1 MTDRDQG
8 ALRDDGRRLAALGAA
23 ACAGLLAAA
32 FAFQHIGG
40 LAPCPLC
47 IWQRWPH
54 VAGAA
59 LGLAAFAA
67 PPSRAGRLAAGA
79 AALAL
84 AAGAA
89 LALYHVGVEQRW
101 WQGPSTCVGGGDI
114 GALSTAELLAR
125 IKAAPLVRC
134 DEVAW
139 SLAGL
144 SMAAWNGV
152 ASAGLA
158 GLFALAAMAFSRGRP
173 PEAGAGPDR
182 GWSGP
187 ARARD

>member
-1 MTDRDQG
+1 MASG
-8 ALRDDGRRLAALGAA
+8 LAEALRGEGGRLAALGGA
-23 ACAGLLAAA
+23 ACAVLLAAA
-32 FAFQHIGG
+32 FAFQHLGG

-59 LGLAAFAA
+59 LGLAAFALG
-67 PPSRAGRLAAGA
+67 PSRAGRLAAA
-79 AALAL
+79 VAALAL

-101 WQGPSTCVGGGDI
+101 WQGPSTCAGGGDI

-144 SMAAWNGV
+144 SMAAWNGL

-158 GLFALAAMAFSRGRP
+158 GLFALAARSDV
-173 PEAGAGPDR
+173 AGGPAA
-182 GWSGP
+182 
-187 ARARD
+187 ARARDA

>member
-1 MTDRDQG
+1 MAG
-8 ALRDDGRRLAALGAA
+8 ILASAGLDDPRRLSALGAV

-32 FAFQHIGG
+32 FAFQHLGG

-59 LGLAAFAA
+59 LGLAAFALG
-67 PPSRAGRLAAGA
+67 PSRPGRLTAGV

-101 WQGPSTCVGGGDI
+101 WAGPSTCAGAGDI
-114 GALSTAELLAR
+114 GALSAAELLER
-125 IKAAPLVRC
+125 IRAAPLVRC
-134 DEVAW
+134 DDVAW

-158 GLFALAAMAFSRGRP
+158 GLFALAAMPAQAQGARP
-173 PEAGAGPDR
+173 R
-182 GWSGP
+182 
-187 ARARD
+187 R

>member
-1 MTDRDQG
+1 MAGVDHG
-8 ALRDDGRRLAALGAA
+8 AQAFGGGRLAALGAA

-32 FAFQHIGG
+32 FAFQHLGG

-59 LGLAAFAA
+59 LGLAAFALA
-67 PPSRAGRLAAGA
+67 PARAGRLAAGL

-89 LALYHVGVEQRW
+89 LAFYHVGVEQRW
-101 WQGPSTCVGGGDI
+101 WQGPSTCAGGGDI

-158 GLFALAAMAFSRGRP
+158 ALFALSAKAAPLGGRP
-173 PEAGAGPDR
+173 QGGA
-182 GWSGP
+182 
-187 ARARD
+187 ARQVPGRPI

>member
-1 MTDRDQG
+1 MAGLQAAAGEVGMADIG
-8 ALRDDGRRLAALGAA
+8 FGGLSEDGRRLSALGAA

-32 FAFQHIGG
+32 FAFQHLGG
-40 LAPCPLC
+40 LVPCPLC

-59 LGLAAFAA
+59 LGMAAFALA
-67 PPSRAGRLAAGA
+67 PSRGGRLAAGL

-89 LALYHVGVEQRW
+89 LAAYHVGVEQRW

-158 GLFALAAMAFSRGRP
+158 GLFAVAAAPARGRAQK
-173 PEAGAGPDR
+173 AG
-182 GWSGP
+182 
-187 ARARD
+187 

>member
-1 MTDRDQG
+1 
-8 ALRDDGRRLAALGAA
+8 
-23 ACAGLLAAA
+23 
-32 FAFQHIGG
+32 
-40 LAPCPLC
+40 
-47 IWQRWPH
+47 

-59 LGLAAFAA
+59 LGLAAFSLA
-67 PPSRAGRLAAGA
+67 PSRAGRLAAGL

-101 WQGPSTCVGGGDI
+101 WEGPSTCAGGGDI
-114 GALSTAELLAR
+114 GAMPTAELLAK

-139 SLAGL
+139 SMAGL

-152 ASAGLA
+152 ASAALA
-158 GLFALAAMAFSRGRP
+158 ALFALS
-173 PEAGAGPDR
+173 
-182 GWSGP
+182 
-187 ARARD
+187 ARASNGGRQARAQAMGGDPGVAVRDRSDFRRTR